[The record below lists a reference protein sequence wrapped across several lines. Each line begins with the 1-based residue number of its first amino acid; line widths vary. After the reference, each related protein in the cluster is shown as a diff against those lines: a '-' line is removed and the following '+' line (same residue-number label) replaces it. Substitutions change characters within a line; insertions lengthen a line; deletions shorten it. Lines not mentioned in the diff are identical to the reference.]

1 MRRIATIVTGV
12 AILTTIAHTV
22 AAQSKC
28 ACTEGGS
35 LEGKCE
41 QFADFSVLTS
51 GSCVVV
57 QDVYVSGAMQFDIK
71 DPELRGEL
79 KLWCPDGV
87 PVETKVN
94 ADITVLPG
102 PLPDTCATPIGV
114 LRTVKGIKLLR
125 FKKKVPDTT
134 VGASKSPAPPGE
146 SGAAAAD
153 DPNVDNK
160 TPSANTPTCDTCANA
175 LKAHSGAAVVCVT
188 VATGEVKFHG
198 FNADHVVSPNT
209 KIVVV
214 VEDDAKATVQMTGTP
229 GVSTP
234 GELKSAVK
242 GGKKKKFCGRSFAP
256 RVKGNPSE
264 TITVASGT
272 GPTAISIPIEIVVE
286 NEYAAAIRF
295 GIGLSFLPDPDIRD
309 TTYVAASKP
318 GAPAGAHEVSLDS
331 SSPVAGEVVIG
342 FAPFFIDKIC
352 SGHYRPEVNR
362 AGWCHKF
369 APYIGLGLLNASA
382 KGVDPLASLHLG
394 MEVELTPSFTLA
406 ASYAVR
412 RIEVLRSELSVGEA
426 VNSTSDLTE
435 RQLAHAM
442 GLVINVS
449 PEFLKLA
456 AGQEVK

>member
-41 QFADFSVLTS
+41 KFADFNVLTS

-71 DPELRGEL
+71 DSELRGEL

-94 ADITVLPG
+94 AEFTILPG

-134 VGASKSPAPPGE
+134 VVASKPSAPPGG
-146 SGAAAAD
+146 SGAAASNDAT
-153 DPNVDNK
+153 VDNK
-160 TPSANTPTCDTCANA
+160 TPPANNPTCTTCDEAEV
-175 LKAHSGAAVVCVT
+175 KHSGAAVVCVT
-188 VATGEVKFHG
+188 MATGEVEFRG

-214 VEDDAKATVQMTGTP
+214 TDDAKATVQMTGTP
-229 GVSTP
+229 GISTP
-234 GELKSAVK
+234 GDQTSAAPD
-242 GGKKKKFCGRSFAP
+242 KKFCGRSFAP

-264 TITVASGT
+264 TITVARGSEGQE
-272 GPTAISIPIEIVVE
+272 TAISIPIEIVVE

-406 ASYAVR
+406 ATYAVR